1 MGAYKTVC
9 SQNTSTVT
17 VASALDSV
25 LDSVFVAVDEH
36 VLLPFKSNTKG
47 WRPFDQSHF

>member
-1 MGAYKTVC
+1 MGAYKTLC

-25 LDSVFVAVDEH
+25 FVAVDEH
-36 VLLPFKSNTKG
+36 VLLPLKSNTKG
-47 WRPFDQSHF
+47 WRPFAQSHS